1 VKWSFKVSALKHFN
15 GEGVAG
21 WHRLGGRNEG
31 GQLALWFSFFRARE
45 GGRRWRMTWGALG
58 AATRLGKWVV
68 ETAFLDFK
76 QDLSSNIKE
85 SN

>member
-1 VKWSFKVSALKHFN
+1 MAHD
-15 GEGVAG
+15 
-21 WHRLGGRNEG
+21 
-31 GQLALWFSFFRARE
+31 
-45 GGRRWRMTWGALG
+45 MGALG
-58 AATRLGKWVV
+58 AATQLGKWVV